1 MKIFSE
7 AQGFKAAVYSIS
19 LNTRFCHG
27 YFYTEAPIEEI
38 AVIKKDGKLH
48 VDAFDGSGE
57 NVVTTEQPI
66 SESGKARKLKFLVL
80 TLFMFKFM
88 LFSVFR
94 EL

>member
-1 MKIFSE
+1 MKPR
-7 AQGFKAAVYSIS
+7 AFKQLHVYGIS

-57 NVVTTEQPI
+57 NIVTTEQPI
-66 SESGKARKLKFLVL
+66 SESGKARKLKFLL
-80 TLFMFKFM
+80 STLFIF
-88 LFSVFR
+88 
-94 EL
+94 